1 MNVSRFS
8 GGGVFAL
15 TMLLVVGVF
24 NIIQGLAALVT
35 PHHFMVLGTDM
46 FLWGFGA
53 WGTLM
58 IIMGVL
64 LVLAGLALYSGQ
76 AWARTA
82 GVVLAGI
89 NIIAQLCFMFAFPL
103 WSVAAIALNVLA
115 IAGCTGGW
123 AWGTDAAYRT
133 GRADAARVAP
143 PRRGVEE
150 PAARPE
156 TRTEPRP
163 EHRQP

>member
-1 MNVSRFS
+1 MNGSRIS

-15 TMLLVVGVF
+15 TMLLIVGVF
-24 NIIQGLAALVT
+24 NFIQGLTALVT

-46 FLWGFGA
+46 LLWGFGA

-82 GVVLAGI
+82 AVVLAAVNVVG
-89 NIIAQLCFMFAFPL
+89 QLCFFFAFPL
-103 WSVAAIALNVLA
+103 WSAAAIALNILA
-115 IAGCTGGW
+115 IYACTRGW
-123 AWGTDAAYRT
+123 GEAATYRA

-150 PAARPE
+150 PAAPQRP
-156 TRTEPRP
+156 EPRP